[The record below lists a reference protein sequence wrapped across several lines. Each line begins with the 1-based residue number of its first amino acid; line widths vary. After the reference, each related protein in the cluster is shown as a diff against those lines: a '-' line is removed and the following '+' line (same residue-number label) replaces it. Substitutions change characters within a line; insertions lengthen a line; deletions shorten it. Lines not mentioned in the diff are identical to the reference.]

1 MVGSMGVETEVL
13 RAIICCP
20 LCWRNFCR
28 SRSPDHIPL
37 LPRVSR
43 EQVCLKAVSNHP
55 SLFPMSYFIIFDE
68 WALWSSCHRGRVIFE
83 VQRVSSS
90 FVPGMYFHVFWVC
103 FLKQSIATW
112 MSWNKGALQHDRL
125 TAELIFSLVHVSFK
139 EYSYV
144 CSSMDKKY
152 R

>member
-1 MVGSMGVETEVL
+1 MGVETEVL

-68 WALWSSCHRGRVIFE
+68 WALWSSCHQGRVIFE
-83 VQRVSSS
+83 L
-90 FVPGMYFHVFWVC
+90 Y
-103 FLKQSIATW
+103 
-112 MSWNKGALQHDRL
+112 
-125 TAELIFSLVHVSFK
+125 E
-139 EYSYV
+139 
-144 CSSMDKKY
+144 KY
-152 R
+152 RELAQVLYLGCTSMCFEFVFSNKALPHECPETKALYSMTADCWTNLLICSCEL